1 VTDSVLFKVPAA
13 EGFSVVGFMKADG
26 SADVIATYDKSASD
40 TAAKRYVYIVDGK
53 PVTIGTY
60 HGSRFGSGQAAKAIL
75 TAIGKAPA
83 STVKASATAPAS
95 TDAVVAEVM
104 KALKSAGIIPAP
116 APVTRVRGA
125 RK

>member
-1 VTDSVLFKVPAA
+1 MTDSVLFKVPAA

-26 SADVIATYDKSASD
+26 SADVVATYDKAASD
-40 TAAKRYVYIVDGK
+40 TSAKRYVYVVDGK
-53 PVTIGTY
+53 RVTISTY

-83 STVKASATAPAS
+83 SASKATAPAPVS
-95 TDAVVAEVM
+95 TSDVVAEVM
-104 KALKSAGIIPAP
+104 KALTQAGIVPAP
-116 APVTRVRGA
+116 AKAPVTRGT

>member
-1 VTDSVLFKVPAA
+1 MTDSVLFKVPAA

-26 SADVIATYDKSASD
+26 SADVVATYDKSASD
-40 TAAKRYVYIVDGK
+40 TEAKRYVYIVNGK
-53 PVTIGTY
+53 AVTIGTY

-83 STVKASATAPAS
+83 STARPPAPAPVS
-95 TDAVVAEVM
+95 TSDVVAEVM
-104 KALKSAGIIPAP
+104 KALTAAGIVPAP
-116 APVTRVRGA
+116 APVTRGRNT